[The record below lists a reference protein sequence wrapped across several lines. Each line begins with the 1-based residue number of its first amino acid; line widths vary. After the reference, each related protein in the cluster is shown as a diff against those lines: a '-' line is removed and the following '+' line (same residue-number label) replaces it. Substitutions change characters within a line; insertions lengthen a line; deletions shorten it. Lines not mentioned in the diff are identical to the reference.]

1 MAKYLFMHGRI
12 VIDNTRLY
20 EDGALLVDE
29 ERVLDI
35 FPHANKIKENIEAY
49 KVNLEGRI
57 ILPFFEDEH
66 AYSLNQREE
75 NKLLFIN
82 QETEEEYDGIYDLFN
97 NMEFKPDG
105 TGLVNKAFN
114 EDRYVFINPLRLDKS
129 VLKICLKLIKKDK
142 VMFLNHKYEGLQI
155 LRELNASLNDM
166 YSIVGG
172 NEFRLFQDEK
182 DKASLVKG
190 KRSDFVCFDDNMKMV
205 FRYQGGKISV

>member
-1 MAKYLFMHGRI
+1 MAKYLFLHGRI

-20 EDGALLVDE
+20 EDGAILVDD

-35 FPHANKIKENIEAY
+35 YPHANKIKDNIEAY

-66 AYSLNQREE
+66 IYSLNIREE

-82 QETEEEYDGIYDLFN
+82 KETAEEYDGIYDLFN
-97 NMEFKPDG
+97 NMEFKSDG
-105 TGLVNKAFN
+105 TGLVNRAFN
-114 EDRYVFINPLRLDKS
+114 EDKFVFINPLNMDKS
-129 VLKICLKLIKKDK
+129 VLKICLKLLRKDK
-142 VMFLNHKYEGLQI
+142 IMLLNNKYEGIRI
-155 LRELNASLNDM
+155 LNELNVPLNDI
-166 YSIVGG
+166 YSIAGG
-172 NEFRLFQDEK
+172 NEFRLFKDEK

-205 FRYQGGKISV
+205 FKYQGGKISV